1 MKTYDSI
8 ESLYRDL
15 EKEVKTELRVI
26 ARKIKADID
35 KYIDDNIY
43 NAYEPF
49 IYERTKELGKS
60 CKVTPVQNI
69 GGEWYI
75 EVYIK
80 EEVHKNPS
88 NWRGEQRTFD
98 EIIEFFEN
106 GEATWR
112 NGKVET
118 ISLAEKK
125 WVTMGKA
132 LREIQNFLKS
142 KYNIIK

>member
-1 MKTYDSI
+1 MEIYDSI

-15 EKEVKTELRVI
+15 EKEVKTELSVI
-26 ARKIKADID
+26 AKKIKADID
-35 KYIDDNIY
+35 KYIEDNIY

-49 IYERTKELGKS
+49 IYERTKELAKS
-60 CKVTPVQNI
+60 CKITPVQNV

-75 EVYIK
+75 EVYIE

-88 NWRGEQRTFD
+88 NWRGEQRTFS

-106 GEATWR
+106 GEASWR

-118 ISLAEKK
+118 ISLAERT
-125 WVTMGKA
+125 WADMGKA
-132 LREIQNFLKS
+132 LRELQNFLKT
-142 KYNIIK
+142 KYDIIK

>member
-1 MKTYDSI
+1 MEIYDSI

-15 EKEVKTELRVI
+15 EKEVKTELSVI
-26 ARKIKADID
+26 AKKIKADID
-35 KYIDDNIY
+35 KYIEDNIY

-49 IYERTKELGKS
+49 IYERTKELAKS
-60 CKVTPVQNI
+60 CKITPVQNI

-75 EVYIK
+75 EVYIE

-88 NWRGEQRTFD
+88 NWRGEQRTFS

-106 GEATWR
+106 GEASWR

-118 ISLAEKK
+118 ISLAERT
-125 WVTMGKA
+125 WADMGKA
-132 LREIQNFLKS
+132 LRELQNFLKT
-142 KYNIIK
+142 KYDIIK

>member
-1 MKTYDSI
+1 MEIYDSI

-15 EKEVKTELRVI
+15 EKEVKTELSVI
-26 ARKIKADID
+26 AKKIKADID
-35 KYIDDNIY
+35 KYIEDNIY

-49 IYERTKELGKS
+49 IYERTKELAKS
-60 CKVTPVQNI
+60 CKITPVQNV

-75 EVYIK
+75 EVYIE

-88 NWRGEQRTFD
+88 NWRGEQRTFS

-106 GEATWR
+106 GEASWR

-118 ISLAEKK
+118 ISLAERT
-125 WVTMGKA
+125 WVDMGKA
-132 LREIQNFLKS
+132 LRELQNFLKT
-142 KYNIIK
+142 KYDIIK

>member
-1 MKTYDSI
+1 MEIYDSI

-15 EKEVKTELRVI
+15 EKEVKTELSVM
-26 ARKIKADID
+26 AKKIKADID
-35 KYIDDNIY
+35 KYIEDNIY

-49 IYERTKELGKS
+49 IYERTKELAKS
-60 CKVTPVQNI
+60 CKITPVQNI

-75 EVYIK
+75 EVYIE

-88 NWRGEQRTFD
+88 NWRGEQRTFS

-106 GEATWR
+106 GEASWR

-118 ISLAEKK
+118 ISLAERT
-125 WVTMGKA
+125 WVDMGKA
-132 LREIQNFLKS
+132 LRELQNFLKT
-142 KYNIIK
+142 KYDIIK